1 MLYETKWSI
10 LLKRLRTI
18 SISKSVKLT
27 ANLFFAFI
35 FQIDVIEKVTFEN
48 IALMTS
54 SERYFLLIWR
64 HMKAYLFSML
74 LTVVVLRVVNV
85 MARIASAVTGSE
97 PISILYVGKLQGGRL
112 D

>member
-1 MLYETKWSI
+1 M
-10 LLKRLRTI
+10 
-18 SISKSVKLT
+18 
-27 ANLFFAFI
+27 
-35 FQIDVIEKVTFEN
+35 TFEK

-54 SERYFLLIWR
+54 SEKCFFLIWR

-97 PISILYVGKLQGGRL
+97 PISILDMGKL
-112 D
+112 